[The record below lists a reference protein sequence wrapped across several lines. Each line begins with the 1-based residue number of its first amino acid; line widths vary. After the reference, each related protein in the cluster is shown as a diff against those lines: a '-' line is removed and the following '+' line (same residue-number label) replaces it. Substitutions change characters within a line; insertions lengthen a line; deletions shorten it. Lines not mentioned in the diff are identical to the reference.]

1 MLRWMSSLTHRT
13 VEVFDGLAASITSVF
28 ESTQQTMLN
37 VKQQLAAVRQV
48 VEAMETIN
56 TGSKEASSGIGQTK
70 LGVQQLNEVAQ
81 SLQVIGV
88 HLSQDRRK
96 SCCWEA

>member
-81 SLQVIGV
+81 SLQVMV
-88 HLSQDRRK
+88 
-96 SCCWEA
+96 

>member
-1 MLRWMSSLTHRT
+1 
-13 VEVFDGLAASITSVF
+13 
-28 ESTQQTMLN
+28 MLN

-81 SLQVIGV
+81 SLQVMV
-88 HLSQDRRK
+88 
-96 SCCWEA
+96 